1 MNIGDKVR
9 FLHGQEQ
16 GVITRIIDKDLI
28 EVEIED
34 GFQIPVMKKELV
46 VVAQEEGKYFRKQ
59 EVAVKERDEPFKP
72 KSHVKRGPGRRAMPP
87 KGIYLAFLPV
97 NDRQLALYFINTL
110 SFDLSYLV
118 GEEQNDNFKGT
129 AHGILAGQ
137 QSVKIRE
144 VLVSEFDQWPTWVMQ
159 LLFFHQGY
167 YTLREPLVRKFRFK
181 AATFFKNKRQAP
193 LLDKP
198 SFLFEIDAPGLSE
211 GGKPVDLSQ
220 VKERM
225 LTNTDEDKN
234 RLLRLDRPPREVD
247 LHIEKLTPKYDK
259 MNNKEMLELQLKTF
273 EEKLDSAIATGMDEI
288 IFVHGVGGGVLRTAI
303 QKKLSKLKNIQY
315 YQDTQRDK
323 FGYGA
328 TLVKIK

>member
-16 GVITRIIDKDLI
+16 GIITRIVDKDLI

-34 GFQIPVMKKELV
+34 GFQIPVMKKEIV
-46 VVAQEEGKYFRKQ
+46 VVAQEEGKYFKQQ
-59 EVAVKERDEPFKP
+59 EVATKEKERDEPFKP
-72 KSHVKRGPGRRAMPP
+72 KPNVKQ
-87 KGIYLAFLPV
+87 GIYLAFLPV

-110 SFDLSYLV
+110 RFDVSYLM
-118 GEEQNDNFKGT
+118 GEEQQGNFKGT
-129 AHGILAGQ
+129 AHGILKSQ

-144 VLVSEFDQWPTWVMQ
+144 VLVSEFDQWPVWVMQ

-167 YTLREPLVRKFRFK
+167 YTLREPLVRRFRFK

-198 SFLFEIDAPGLSE
+198 SFLFEVDASGLYE
-211 GGKPVDLSQ
+211 GGKPVDLNQ

-225 LTNTDEDKN
+225 LSNAEEDKS
-234 RLLRLDRPPREVD
+234 RLLRLERPPKEVD
-247 LHIEKLTPKYDK
+247 LHIEKLTSEYDK
-259 MNNKEMLELQLKTF
+259 MNNKEMLELQLKIF
-273 EEKLDSAIATGMDEI
+273 EEKLDSAIATGMEEI
-288 IFVHGVGGGVLRTAI
+288 TFVHGVGSGVLRTAI

-328 TLVKIK
+328 TLIKIK

>member
-16 GVITRIIDKDLI
+16 GIITRMIDKDLV

-34 GFQIPVMKKELV
+34 GFQIPMLKKEIV
-46 VVAQEEGKYFRKQ
+46 VVAQEEGKYFKKQ
-59 EVAVKERDEPFKP
+59 EAPAKERDEPFKP
-72 KSHVKRGPGRRAMPP
+72 KTSIKQ
-87 KGIYLAFLPV
+87 GIYLAFLPV
-97 NDRQLALYFINTL
+97 NDKQLALYFINTL
-110 SFDLSYLV
+110 NFDLSYLI
-118 GEEQNDNFKGT
+118 GEEQNGNFKGT
-129 AHGILAGQ
+129 AHGILSSQ

-198 SFLFEIDAPGLSE
+198 SFLFEVDASGLSE
-211 GGKPVDLSQ
+211 GGKPIDINQ
-220 VKERM
+220 VKEKM
-225 LTNTDEDKN
+225 LSHTEEDKN
-234 RLLRLDRPPREVD
+234 RLLRLDRPAREVD
-247 LHIEKLTPKYDK
+247 LHIEKLTPDYDK
-259 MNNKEMLELQLKTF
+259 MNNTEMLELQLKTF
-273 EEKLDSAIATGMDEI
+273 EDKLDSAIATGMEEI
-288 IFVHGVGGGVLRTAI
+288 TFVHGIGSGVLRTAI
-303 QKKLSKLKNIQY
+303 QKRLSKLKNIQY

-328 TLVKIK
+328 TLIRIK